1 MSMKR
6 IAAIVFLALCAA
18 CQKEPAP
25 GTGPDSSAGKGP
37 APEAAKPV
45 KVKFETSCGDFVIEV
60 RPEWSPLGAKRFLE
74 LVKNG
79 FYDDARFFRVV
90 PGFVVQFG
98 MNGDPTTNSHWM
110 TANIRDEPV
119 KASNRKKTICFAKT
133 DLPNTRT
140 TQVFLNLAD
149 NNASGRTDLDR
160 MGFAAFG
167 EIVSGWEAVE
177 KINSEYGQKPDQ
189 SLIASEGNAY
199 LDARFPGL
207 DYIKKA
213 TILP

>member
-6 IAAIVFLALCAA
+6 IAAIAFLALCAA

-25 GTGPDSSAGKGP
+25 GGGPDSAGVKGP
-37 APEAAKPV
+37 TPEAAKPV

-60 RPEWSPLGAKRFLE
+60 RPAWAPLGAKRFLE
-74 LVKNG
+74 LVKIG
-79 FYDDARFFRVV
+79 FYDGCRFFRVL

-110 TANIRDEPV
+110 TADIRDDPV
-119 KASNRKKTICFAKT
+119 KAGNRKKTICFAARGP
-133 DLPNTRT
+133 DTRT
-140 TQVFLNLAD
+140 TQVFLNLVD
-149 NNASGRTDLDR
+149 NARGCPRDLDSG
-160 MGFAAFG
+160 GFAPFG
-167 EIVSGWEAVE
+167 EVLSGWEAVE
-177 KINSEYGQKPDQ
+177 KINSEHGEKPDQ
-189 SLIASEGNAY
+189 LRIEAEGNAY
-199 LDARFPGL
+199 LNAEFPRL